1 MANPPLVPSP
11 KVSLAT
17 RLFGPKRPS
26 TTHFLRFPEEAIEQ
40 LESLLTSY
48 RRLRKG
54 QPLPGC
60 DEVVSALETKLQ
72 NRGGQQ
78 IWWTDVVQA
87 EMCLLEATDDDDLV
101 ARLHGWRARL
111 HDVIGDARFAVYLSN
126 APALTGS
133 PDPKKLRADLGECIR
148 TVYYFYSAYGVSA
161 RSRNRATI
169 SAMRTAAVILVLQ
182 FVAWLILLVLHAQA
196 HWPSQFATFRA
207 LELLLATSAAG
218 VLGSVV
224 SVQRRVQ
231 DPTADSDPF
240 YRYIQTNG
248 DWVGIA
254 IVSPVLGAIF
264 GMVMYGLLA
273 AKLILDTVVKFDH
286 GYPDTPQT
294 VALVVILGFI
304 AGFAEQLI
312 PDALEP
318 RGRARAELRFTD
330 LKSREYGGLAA
341 PAPDRDGDRSAER
354 SAATPV
360 TITGTGFSAPGLA
373 VTFGSVPA
381 TGAVNQGDTTIKV
394 ASPPGTGTVDVIVT
408 TRDGTSKPSDAAK
421 YGYA

>member
-1 MANPPLVPSP
+1 MASQTPAPPP
-11 KVSLAT
+11 KASLAT

-26 TTHFLRFPEEAIEQ
+26 TTRFLRFPEEAIEQ

-60 DEVVSALETKLQ
+60 DEVVSALETKLK

-126 APALTGS
+126 APTLTGS

-169 SAMRTAAVILVLQ
+169 SAMRTAAVILALQ
-182 FVAWLILLVLHAQA
+182 FVAWLILLVLHTQE
-196 HWPSQFATFRA
+196 HWPSQFDTFRA

-273 AKLILDTVVKFDH
+273 AKLILDTVVRFDH
-286 GYPDTPQT
+286 GYPNSPQT

-312 PDALEP
+312 PDALN
-318 RGRARAELRFTD
+318 RVAARALSSVSPT
-330 LKSREYGGLAA
+330 SNPG
-341 PAPDRDGDRSAER
+341 
-354 SAATPV
+354 SAAGPQPVPPTVTAIDPPSGPAGKAV

-408 TRDGTSKPSDAAK
+408 TRDGTSKPSDATK

>member
-1 MANPPLVPSP
+1 MTAPPVLSP
-11 KVSLAT
+11 PKSSLMT

-26 TTHFLRFPEEAIEQ
+26 KVHFMRFPEEAIEQ

-60 DEVVSALETKLQ
+60 DEVVSALEAKLK

-87 EMCLLEATDDDDLV
+87 EMCLLEATDNDDLV

-133 PDPKKLRADLGECIR
+133 PDPKVLRADLGECIR

-182 FVAWLILLVLHAQA
+182 LVAWLILLVLHAKLQ
-196 HWPSQFATFRA
+196 WPSQFATFRA
-207 LELLLATSAAG
+207 LELLIATSAAG

-273 AKLILDTVVKFDH
+273 AKLILDTLVQFDH
-286 GYPDTPQT
+286 GYPTNPQN
-294 VALVVILGFI
+294 VALVLILGFI

-312 PDALEP
+312 PDALN
-318 RGRARAELRFTD
+318 RVAARALSSVSPT
-330 LKSREYGGLAA
+330 SNPG
-341 PAPDRDGDRSAER
+341 
-354 SAATPV
+354 SAAGPQPVPPTVTAISPPSGPATTLV

-373 VTFGSVPA
+373 VTFGTVPA
-381 TGAVNQGDTTIKV
+381 TGVVNQGDTTIKV

-408 TRDGTSKPSDAAK
+408 TREGTSKPSGAAK
-421 YGYA
+421 YTYG